1 MILNVVVIYDVYVV
15 VVVVYVVAVYVV
27 VVYVVDVYVV
37 VVVVIANDSLLYH
50 LYVLVFKS
58 KSFTVL

>member
-1 MILNVVVIYDVYVV
+1 LILNVVVIYDVYVV

-27 VVYVVDVYVV
+27 VVYVV

>member
-27 VVYVVDVYVV
+27 VVYVV

>member
-1 MILNVVVIYDVYVV
+1 LILNVVVIYDVYVV
-15 VVVVYVVAVYVV
+15 VVVYVVAVYVV
-27 VVYVVDVYVV
+27 VVYVV

>member
-15 VVVVYVVAVYVV
+15 VVVYVVAVYVV
-27 VVYVVDVYVV
+27 VVYVV